1 MDAILSMPWLYAE
14 LAGDESNAQDEN
26 ENNKESDDNQK
37 EAMQIGRIFILTFRY
52 PL

>member
-14 LAGDESNAQDEN
+14 LAGDESNAHDGN
-26 ENNKESDDNQK
+26 ENSKEADDNQK
-37 EAMQIGRIFILTFRY
+37 EAMQIGRIFILTFQY